1 MENALQHALK
11 TALTN
16 PATKNW
22 FDDEPDTR
30 PQALNQTQEKSIVQA
45 PQTPTQAQPAQA
57 NKPTRE
63 YGTHV
68 QILYKLLVDTPKVTS
83 SQLEARVKAM
93 GHTWYDSISGQ
104 LTLLHERGL
113 VVRVKM
119 PPEGTDTKSSY
130 RYWPTAMTLEEAMAK
145 VKQEQERAAKGKSAF
160 SINKEKAIK
169 ETVQRLV
176 PKKKP
181 VPTVEQFEQEQ
192 KAQQAHPIK
201 MLRVGVDPKHVVES
215 LSVRDARA
223 VYEELKKLFS

>member
-11 TALTN
+11 NAMTG
-16 PATKNW
+16 ATKQW
-22 FDDEPDTR
+22 FDDEPDTQ
-30 PQALNQTQEKSIVQA
+30 PQTLNQKQENSIVQA
-45 PQTPTQAQPAQA
+45 PQTATPKQTTKPPA
-57 NKPTRE
+57 NGEIVRT
-63 YGTHV
+63 
-68 QILYKLLVDTPKVTS
+68 IYKMLVETPKVTCG
-83 SQLEARVKAM
+83 QLEARAKAL
-93 GHTWYDSISGQ
+93 GYSWHDGISGQ
-104 LTLLHERGL
+104 LKPLYDRGL
-113 VVRVKM
+113 VMRVKM
-119 PPEGTDTKSSY
+119 PPEGTDYKSSY
-130 RYWPTAMTLEEAMAK
+130 RYWPIAMTLEEAMAK